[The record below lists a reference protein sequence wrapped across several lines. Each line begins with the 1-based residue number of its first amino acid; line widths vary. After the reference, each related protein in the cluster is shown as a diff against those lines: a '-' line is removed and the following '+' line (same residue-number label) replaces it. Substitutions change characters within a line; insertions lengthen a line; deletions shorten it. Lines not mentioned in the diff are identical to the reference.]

1 VKTKKFAGAAAVGT
15 VTAVTTLLLG
25 ATPALAQE
33 DSASDSAYALSAS
46 GILDINPISFVESA
60 DGTLVHDE
68 LLSIGDVAGPVED
81 DISVGLLTSEA
92 ESNRAETVVKEVNL
106 LDILRADL
114 IRTWCDNGEGGLQIV
129 NGTVLGQK
137 LPDTSV
143 PSKELDVSP
152 LVKVSLNDQKRNTDG
167 SLSVTGIELTVLPA
181 PAVAKQDEKLSAQE
195 KAALPLVGD
204 LLGTKLDSSAGT
216 VGDVVGQLGGTLALD
231 GDLQKITIGNATCQ
245 EGGAASGASDSAD
258 DGDNGSGNGGS
269 GSGSDDGDNG
279 SGSGGDDD
287 GDASGNGDDSDV
299 KSATPAPA
307 PSVVQA
313 ALPVTG

>member
-1 VKTKKFAGAAAVGT
+1 MKTKKFAGAAAVGT

-25 ATPALAQE
+25 ASPALAQE

-81 DISVGLLTSEA
+81 DISVGLLTAEA

-114 IRTWCDNGEGGLQIV
+114 IRTWCENGEGGLQIV
-129 NGTVLGQK
+129 NGTILGQK
-137 LPDTSV
+137 LPESSV
-143 PSKELDVSP
+143 PSEEFDVSP

-167 SLSVTGIELTVLPA
+167 SLTVTGIELTVLPA
-181 PAVAKQDEKLSAQE
+181 PKVADPKEELSTQE
-195 KAALPLVGD
+195 KAALPIVGD
-204 LLGTKLDSSAGT
+204 LVGTKLDGGAGT
-216 VGDVVGQLGGTLALD
+216 VGDVVDKLGGTLALD
-231 GDLQKITIGNATCQ
+231 GDLQRITIGSATCQ
-245 EGGAASGASDSAD
+245 EGAASGDGDSNGDDGGNGDDNGNGGD
-258 DGDNGSGNGGS
+258 DGD
-269 GSGSDDGDNG
+269 
-279 SGSGGDDD
+279 GDDD
-287 GDASGNGDDSDV
+287 DKGDSGKDDDSDV
-299 KSATPAPA
+299 KSAPA

>member
-258 DGDNGSGNGGS
+258 DGDNGNGGSGS